1 VKTDS
6 IFYRLFQTFP
16 ESFFDLLNLPPE
28 TVNHY
33 QFSSLEVKQLAFRLD
48 GVFLPD
54 NLNEPIYFVEVQFQK
69 DERFYSRFFSE
80 IFLYFHQSESNNNWQ
95 GVIIYPYPEIENSPK
110 SRYQEFFASGR
121 VNCYYLNQLDEG
133 DSLGV
138 KVLQLIVESEPN
150 TLAQGKELIQQVRQ
164 QFQESLKRRDIL
176 ELIETILIYKLP
188 KMNRKEIEAMFS
200 LSDLRETKVYQEALE
215 EGIEQGIEQGIERG
229 REEGELSA
237 KKSLILRQLNL
248 KLGSIP
254 LKVEQKIKQLNP
266 NQLDNLALA
275 LLDFSDW
282 EDLHQWLNLKK
293 KP

>member
-1 VKTDS
+1 MKRDS
-6 IFYRLFQTFP
+6 IFYRLFETFP

-54 NLNEPIYFVEVQFQK
+54 NLNDPIYFVEVQFQK

-80 IFLYFHQSESNNNWQ
+80 IFLYFHQSELSQNWQ
-95 GVIIYPYPEIENSPK
+95 GVIIYPHREIENSPK
-110 SRYQEFFASGR
+110 SRYQEFFESGR

-138 KVLQLIVESEPN
+138 KVLQLIVESEQK
-150 TLAQGKELIQQVRQ
+150 TLEQGKELIQQVRQ
-164 QFQESLKRRDIL
+164 QFQESLKRQDIL

-188 KMNRKEIEAMFS
+188 KLNRKEIEKMFS

-215 EGIEQGIEQGIERG
+215 EGK
-229 REEGELSA
+229 EEGELSA

-254 LKVEQKIKQLNP
+254 LKLEQKIKQLNP

-275 LLDFSDW
+275 LLNFSDL
-282 EDLHQWLNLKK
+282 EDLQQWLN
-293 KP
+293 

>member
-54 NLNEPIYFVEVQFQK
+54 NLNDPIYFVEVQFQK

-95 GVIIYPYPEIENSPK
+95 GVIIYPHLEIENSPK
-110 SRYQEFFASGR
+110 SRYQEFFESGR

-138 KVLQLIVESEPN
+138 KVLQLIVESEQK
-150 TLAQGKELIQQVRQ
+150 TLEQGKELIQQVRQ
-164 QFQESLKRRDIL
+164 QFQESLKREDIL

-188 KMNRKEIEAMFS
+188 KLNRKEIEAMFS

-215 EGIEQGIEQGIERG
+215 EGK
-229 REEGELSA
+229 EEGELSA

-248 KLGSIP
+248 KLGSIT

-275 LLDFSDW
+275 LLDFSDV
-282 EDLHQWLNLKK
+282 EDLHQWLN
-293 KP
+293 

>member
-1 VKTDS
+1 MKTDS

-33 QFSSLEVKQLAFRLD
+33 QFSSVEVKQLAFRLD

-215 EGIEQGIEQGIERG
+215 EGREEG

-275 LLDFSDW
+275 LLDFSDV
-282 EDLHQWLNLKK
+282 EDLHQWLN
-293 KP
+293 

>member
-1 VKTDS
+1 MKTDS
-6 IFYRLFQTFP
+6 IFYRLFETFP

-54 NLNEPIYFVEVQFQK
+54 NLNDPIYFVEVQFQK

-80 IFLYFHQSESNNNWQ
+80 IFLYFHQSESKNNWQ
-95 GVIIYPYPEIENSPK
+95 GVIIYPHREIENSPK
-110 SRYQEFFASGR
+110 SRYQEFFESGR

-164 QFQESLKRRDIL
+164 QFQESLKRQDIL

-188 KMNRKEIEAMFS
+188 KLNRKEIEKMFS

-215 EGIEQGIEQGIERG
+215 EG
-229 REEGELSA
+229 REEGKEEGKDEKARQIALKMLSA
-237 KKSLILRQLNL
+237 
-248 KLGSIP
+248 GFSIP
-254 LKVEQKIKQLNP
+254 EIVR
-266 NQLDNLALA
+266 
-275 LLDFSDW
+275 FT
-282 EDLHQWLNLKK
+282 DLSPEAIEKLQSRDD
-293 KP
+293 

>member
-54 NLNEPIYFVEVQFQK
+54 NLNDPIYFVEVQFQK

-80 IFLYFHQSESNNNWQ
+80 IFLYFHQSERNNNWQ
-95 GVIIYPYPEIENSPK
+95 GVIIYPHREIENSPK
-110 SRYQEFFASGR
+110 SRYQEFFESGR

-150 TLAQGKELIQQVRQ
+150 TLAQGQELIQQVRQ
-164 QFQESLKRRDIL
+164 QFQESLKRQDIL

-188 KMNRKEIEAMFS
+188 KLNRKEIEKMFS

-215 EGIEQGIEQGIERG
+215 EGREEG

-254 LKVEQKIKQLNP
+254 LKLEQKIKQLNP

-275 LLDFSDW
+275 LLNFSDW
-282 EDLHQWLNLKK
+282 EDLHQWLN
-293 KP
+293 